1 MALNRADRHFFGR
14 PAGSAREMKGNSMH
28 MFLSK
33 YWWVILLRG
42 IFAVIF
48 GVLAFVFPGLTIAS
62 LVLVWGAYA
71 LADGIIA
78 LIAAISGKTESDDRW
93 LVGLQGVI
101 GLAAGVIT
109 LLMPGVT
116 AIGLLIAIAAWSLAV
131 GVLQIVSAIRL
142 RKEIEGEFW
151 LGLSGLLSIVFAFFV
166 IARPGQG
173 ALAIIWVI
181 GAYALVFGVTM
192 IILAFRV
199 RSRVAA

>member
-1 MALNRADRHFFGR
+1 
-14 PAGSAREMKGNSMH
+14 MKGNSMH

-62 LVLVWGAYA
+62 LVIVWGAYA
-71 LADGIIA
+71 LADGVIA

-93 LVGLQGVI
+93 LVGLHGVI
-101 GLAAGVIT
+101 VIT

-173 ALAIIWVI
+173 ALAIVWVL
-181 GAYALVFGVTM
+181 GAYALVFGITM

>member
-1 MALNRADRHFFGR
+1 
-14 PAGSAREMKGNSMH
+14 
-28 MFLSK
+28 
-33 YWWVILLRG
+33 LLRG

-48 GVLAFVFPGLTIAS
+48 GVLAFVFPKLTIAS

-142 RKEIEGEFW
+142 RKEIEGELW

-173 ALAIIWVI
+173 ALAIVWVI
-181 GAYALVFGVTM
+181 GAYALVFGIMM

>member
-1 MALNRADRHFFGR
+1 
-14 PAGSAREMKGNSMH
+14 MH

-48 GVLAFVFPGLTIAS
+48 GVLAFVSPGLTIAS

-71 LADGIIA
+71 LADGVIA

-93 LVGLQGVI
+93 LVGLQGFI
-101 GLAAGVIT
+101 GIAAGVIT

-173 ALAIIWVI
+173 ALAIVWVL
-181 GAYALVFGVTM
+181 GAYALVFGITM

-199 RSRVAA
+199 RSRVAS

>member
-1 MALNRADRHFFGR
+1 
-14 PAGSAREMKGNSMH
+14 
-28 MFLSK
+28 
-33 YWWVILLRG
+33 
-42 IFAVIF
+42 
-48 GVLAFVFPGLTIAS
+48 LTIAS

-71 LADGIIA
+71 LADGVIA

-101 GLAAGVIT
+101 GVAAGVIT

-173 ALAIIWVI
+173 ALAIVWVL
-181 GAYALVFGVTM
+181 GAYALVFGITM

-199 RSRVAA
+199 RARVAN